1 MQFKEVQFVL
11 CFEIKKPKSYEVTK
25 ILI

>member
-11 CFEIKKPKSYEVTK
+11 CFEIKKPKSYEFTK